1 MEQLSLTMGVI
12 IKLLVLNLKIIAFN
26 LSSPNLFDLV
36 LEQKR

>member
-12 IKLLVLNLKIIAFN
+12 IKLLVLNLKITAFN
-26 LSSPNLFDLV
+26 LKPPNLFDLV